1 MPVWCGV
8 PLYFCIHKMENAS
21 TQVLRNEI
29 QWFPMRITYNREL
42 KIKGLL
48 DGLAIENYLPMR
60 YDYVKIKNGKKK
72 KLVPAIRNLIF
83 VRSSQ
88 EVLTCLK
95 KTIADFEPMR
105 YITKKSLT
113 TGQNEIIRVPEK
125 QMNDFIKVTS
135 SPNDDFIILDND
147 EFINKVGK
155 QVEIT
160 EGYFAGIKGVIKRV
174 KRNKHVVVQ
183 IDGVAAV
190 AITFVPTN
198 CLLIID

>member
-1 MPVWCGV
+1 
-8 PLYFCIHKMENAS
+8 MENAS
-21 TQVLRNEI
+21 THIPRNEM

-48 DGLAIENYLPMR
+48 DELAIENYLPMR

-88 EVLTCLK
+88 EVLTNLK
-95 KTIADFEPMR
+95 KTMADFEPMR

-113 TGQNEIIRVPEK
+113 SGQNEIIRVPEN

-135 SPNDDFIILDND
+135 SPNDDFIILDNND
-147 EFINKVGK
+147 FINKVGK

-198 CLLIID
+198 CLSIID

>member
-1 MPVWCGV
+1 
-8 PLYFCIHKMENAS
+8 MENAS
-21 TQVLRNEI
+21 THMLRNEI

-88 EVLTCLK
+88 EVLTNLK
-95 KTIADFEPMR
+95 KTMTAFEPMR

-113 TGQNEIIRVPEK
+113 SGQNEIIWIPEN
-125 QMNDFIKVTS
+125 QMDDFIKVTS
-135 SPNDDFIILDND
+135 SPNDDYIILDNS

-198 CLLIID
+198 YLSIID